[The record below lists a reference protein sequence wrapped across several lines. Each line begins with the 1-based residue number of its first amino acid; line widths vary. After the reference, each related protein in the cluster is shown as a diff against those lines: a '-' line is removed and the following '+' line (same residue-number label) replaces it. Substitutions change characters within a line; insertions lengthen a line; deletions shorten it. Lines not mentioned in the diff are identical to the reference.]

1 MHKQFMI
8 TLALCS
14 TMLFG
19 FVCSAST
26 AETAIT
32 VLTGPSAGT
41 QEVVGAAASEIWK
54 NNIPDAKFSA
64 VPTGGTSVNI
74 NLMDQG
80 DGEVVMITGEVAAAA
95 VSGQAPFKKQYAELR
110 GIFATYP
117 NTYQVWVQ
125 TDKGI
130 NDFGD
135 LINKKITFGQPGGGP
150 YQPSLNMMNVFGFK
164 MTDMKDK
171 GGRVLPYAWGEAVN
185 ALADG
190 NIDAVL
196 WTTSF
201 PAARIVDAEI
211 TREFKLLQINSGKLE
226 AFKNKYKGWVDVKI
240 PAGTYRGQAA
250 DVMTIGTPNFFG
262 CKASLSEDLV
272 YAMTRALWKN
282 RDILGNT
289 HALLKGITEE
299 TVARGMVA
307 PLHPGAKRF
316 YKEMNIPMDDE

>member
-1 MHKQFMI
+1 MHKQFMK

-19 FVCSAST
+19 FASPASA
-26 AETAIT
+26 AEAAIT

-41 QEVVGAAASEIWK
+41 QEVVGAAASEVWK
-54 NNIPDAKFSA
+54 NTIPGAKFSA

-95 VSGQAPFKKQYAELR
+95 VSGQAPFKKQYPELR

-125 TDKGI
+125 KDKGI

-135 LINKKITFGQPGGGP
+135 LISKKITFGQPGGGP
-150 YQPSLNMMNVFGFK
+150 YQPSLNMMGVFGFTMADIK
-164 MTDMKDK
+164 SK
-171 GGRVLPYAWGEAVN
+171 GGKVLPYAWGEAVN
-185 ALADG
+185 ALSDG

-211 TREFKLLQINSGKLE
+211 NREFKLLQVNPDKLE
-226 AFKNKYKGWVDVKI
+226 EFKNKYKGWVDVNI
-240 PAGTYRGQAA
+240 PAGTYRGQNA
-250 DVMTIGTPNFFG
+250 DVTTIGTPNFFG
-262 CKASLSEDLV
+262 CKASLPDDLV
-272 YAMTRALWKN
+272 YAMTKALWGN
-282 RDILGNT
+282 RHILGNT

>member
-1 MHKQFMI
+1 MHKGFVK

-14 TMLFG
+14 VMLFG
-19 FVCSAST
+19 LTCSASA

-54 NNIPDAKFSA
+54 NNILGTKFSA

-95 VSGQAPFKKQYAELR
+95 TAGQAPFKKQYSELR
-110 GIFATYP
+110 AIFATYP

-125 TDKGI
+125 KDKGI

-135 LINKKITFGQPGGGP
+135 LVSKKITFGQPGSGP
-150 YQPSLNMMNVFGFK
+150 YQPSLNMMSVFGFK
-164 MTDMKDK
+164 MADMKGK

-185 ALADG
+185 ALSDG

-211 TREFKLLQINSGKLE
+211 NREFKLLQISPEKLQE
-226 AFKNKYKGWVDVKI
+226 FKNVYKGWVDVKI
-240 PAGTYRGQAA
+240 PAGTYRGQAE

-262 CKASLSEDLV
+262 CKASLSDDLV
-272 YAMTRALWKN
+272 YAMTKALWEN
-282 RDILGNT
+282 RETLGNT